1 MKKTTIRNLI
11 YSLIV
16 LMLFGA
22 VMLVL
27 THTAQNG
34 METTQILP
42 QINPEPVYVT
52 CEAGETLEVTLT
64 AKEDFQSSGFQ
75 VLLVNI
81 AQDSRGTVR
90 FAVTDE
96 DSSILVSQVIPV
108 ETITPGKWFTIDGGM
123 TFAAGQSYELSLRTA
138 VLRTLCRCLRG
149 RATCCLLPHRSQRT
163 ERFWNAAF
171 LLASTGW
178 SLSG

>member
-42 QINPEPVYVT
+42 QINPEPS
-52 CEAGETLEVTLT
+52 ASPP
-64 AKEDFQSSGFQ
+64 AS
-75 VLLVNI
+75 
-81 AQDSRGTVR
+81 
-90 FAVTDE
+90 
-96 DSSILVSQVIPV
+96 P
-108 ETITPGKWFTIDGGM
+108 P
-123 TFAAGQSYELSLRTA
+123 
-138 VLRTLCRCLRG
+138 
-149 RATCCLLPHRSQRT
+149 PHR
-163 ERFWNAAF
+163 
-171 LLASTGW
+171 
-178 SLSG
+178 